1 MYSAHDQRGVT
12 ADSFKVLVLGD
23 SGVGK
28 TTLVH
33 ALCHD
38 EVLSSPIPTVGCNV
52 QVRLHS
58 STVPSI
64 TGASSGARSG
74 MMPSLFPRSSDLS
87 SPTSST
93 SPSNYGNQHQ
103 PKFIEFYDISGS
115 PAVRDP
121 STRNMFYRGT
131 TYQGIILVHDLCN
144 RRSYDNLWTWI
155 GSYLEHSGA
164 SLGYSGS
171 QLSIP
176 LLVVGTK
183 MDMVATGGSST
194 GGPGALDLVQ
204 KYGGEAISVCTVSLA
219 EFMPNSST
227 SIAFN
232 MFLNQVMDPT
242 SSSTLPR
249 SRTPSSNNTY
259 QGYSRTMPPS
269 PSRITTTLPPPTPTP
284 TQDRRRDPYQNSQA
298 EDDESGSPV
307 IPTMDFATFT
317 GGSTGGNGRSAGG
330 GSFSS
335 ENTHHPSDRIP
346 HSSSEPHLPSSGGSS
361 GFSSHPLRAQY
372 ERNRA
377 LQGQY
382 SNMSVPVYTQPG
394 SRGHTPS
401 GSRS

>member
-1 MYSAHDQRGVT
+1 M
-12 ADSFKVLVLGD
+12 
-23 SGVGK
+23 
-28 TTLVH
+28 VH
-33 ALCHD
+33 ALCHE
-38 EVLSSPIPTVGCNV
+38 EVLSSPIPTIGCNV

-58 STVPSI
+58 SAVPSA
-64 TGASSGARSG
+64 TGTSPGARSA
-74 MMPSLFPRSSDLS
+74 MMPSLFPRPSDQSSAS
-87 SPTSST
+87 SL
-93 SPSNYGNQHQ
+93 SPSSYGNQHQ

-155 GSYLEHSGA
+155 GSYLENSGA
-164 SLGYSGS
+164 SFGYGGS

-183 MDMVATGGSST
+183 MDMVANGGGSA
-194 GGPGALDLVQ
+194 GGPGALDMVQ
-204 KYGGEAISVCTVSLA
+204 KYGGEAITVCTISPA

-232 MFLNQVMDPT
+232 MFLNQVVDPS

-249 SRTPSSNNTY
+249 TRTPSNNSNL
-259 QGYSRTMPPS
+259 GYVRPISPSPS

-284 TQDRRRDPYQNSQA
+284 TQDRGRDLSQHSQV
-298 EDDESGSPV
+298 EDDDSGSPV
-307 IPTMDFATFT
+307 IPIMDFATFT
-317 GGSTGGNGRSAGG
+317 GGSTSGDSY
-330 GSFSS
+330 SS
-335 ENTHHPSDRIP
+335 DHPVDRIP
-346 HSSSEPHLPSSGGSS
+346 QSSSEQHISGGSS

-377 LQGQY
+377 LHGQHG
-382 SNMSVPVYTQPG
+382 NMSVPVYTQPS
-394 SRGHTPS
+394 SRGNTPS
-401 GSRS
+401 GSRP

>member
-1 MYSAHDQRGVT
+1 M
-12 ADSFKVLVLGD
+12 
-23 SGVGK
+23 
-28 TTLVH
+28 VH
-33 ALCHD
+33 ALCNE
-38 EVLSSPIPTVGCNV
+38 EVLSSPIPTIGCNV

-58 STVPSI
+58 SAVPSA
-64 TGASSGARSG
+64 TGTSPAARSA
-74 MMPSLFPRSSDLS
+74 MMPSLFPRSSDQS
-87 SPTSST
+87 SST
-93 SPSNYGNQHQ
+93 SSLSPSGYGNQHQ

-131 TYQGIILVHDLCN
+131 TYHGIILVHDLCN

-164 SLGYSGS
+164 SFGYAGS

-183 MDMVATGGSST
+183 MDMVANGAAGGA
-194 GGPGALDLVQ
+194 GGAGALDLVQ
-204 KYGGEAISVCTVSLA
+204 KYGGEAISVCTVSPA

-232 MFLNQVMDPT
+232 MFLNQVVDPN

-249 SRTPSSNNTY
+249 SRTPSNSNN
-259 QGYSRTMPPS
+259 QGYVRPMSPS
-269 PSRITTTLPPPTPTP
+269 PSRITTALPPPAPTP
-284 TQDRRRDPYQNSQA
+284 TQDRRRDSNQRSQV
-298 EDDESGSPV
+298 EDDDSGSPV

-317 GGSTGGNGRSAGG
+317 GGSAGG
-330 GSFSS
+330 DSYSDES
-335 ENTHHPSDRIP
+335 THHPVDRIP
-346 HSSSEPHLPSSGGSS
+346 QSSSEPHSSGGSS

-377 LQGQY
+377 LHGQY
-382 SNMSVPVYTQPG
+382 GNMSVPVYTQPS
-394 SRGHTPS
+394 SRGNTPS
-401 GSRS
+401 GTRS